1 MQVQGWG
8 GYPAIEAQVYWP
20 AQRSACASLVQ
31 TGSLIP
37 RGLGRSYGDSA
48 SAARVMQTDYLD
60 HFIAFDVATG
70 VLVVEAGVSLREIL
84 ELVVPTGWCLAVSPG
99 TSYVTVGGA
108 IASDVHGKNHQIA
121 GTFGQHVEW
130 LTVLL
135 GNGDVV
141 TASSTE
147 HADLFHATCGG
158 MGLTGVVL
166 TASLQLQPIRS
177 SYLQRTTYKA
187 SCLDEAFALFEE
199 HNQASYSVAWIDC
212 LAQGKNMGRSLVK
225 VAEPLGQGD
234 LHFSLPQPLTV
245 PIHLPAFCLNRW
257 SIKAF
262 NSVYFNVA
270 RADQA
275 EIVPLNSYLYEL
287 DSIGHWNRIYGKAG
301 FVQYQC
307 VIPQIDGLDSM
318 HKLLSKI
325 SASGSG
331 SFLAVLKQFGAANQ
345 NTLSFPMPG
354 YTLALDFKWTPT
366 IARLCRELDEMVC
379 SMGGR
384 VYLTKDALLDA
395 TSFRLMYPQ
404 WEKFEEVRAQYG
416 AVGKFAS
423 AQSTRLGLQ

>member
-8 GYPAIEAQVYWP
+8 GYPAIEAQVHWP
-20 AQRSACASLVQ
+20 AQRSACAALVQ
-31 TGSLIP
+31 AGSLIP

-48 SAARVMQTDYLD
+48 SAPRVMQTDYLD
-60 HFIAFDVATG
+60 HFIGFDPATG

-84 ELVVPTGWCLAVSPG
+84 ELVVPAGWCLAVSPG

-108 IASDVHGKNHQIA
+108 IASDVHGKNHQVA
-121 GTFGQHVEW
+121 GTFGQHVHW
-130 LTVLL
+130 LTLLL

-141 TASSTE
+141 TASNTE

-166 TASLQLQPIRS
+166 TASLQLQRIQS

-187 SCLDEAFALFEE
+187 SCLDEAFALFEAHE
-199 HNQASYSVAWIDC
+199 QASYSVAWIDC

-225 VAEPLGQGD
+225 LAEPSVTGGLD
-234 LHFSLPQPLTV
+234 FSLRQPLTV
-245 PIHLPAFCLNRW
+245 PMHLPEFCLNRW

-262 NSVYFNVA
+262 NSVYFNAA
-270 RADQA
+270 RANRT
-275 EIVPLNSYLYEL
+275 EPVPLRSYLYEL

-307 VIPQIDGLDSM
+307 VIPQADGLDNM
-318 HKLLSKI
+318 RRLLAKI
-325 SASGSG
+325 SASGAG
-331 SFLAVLKQFGAANQ
+331 SFLAVLKQFGAENQ

-354 YTLALDFKWTPT
+354 YTLALDFKWTPKV
-366 IARLCRELDEMVC
+366 APLCRALDQMI
-379 SMGGR
+379 SSIGGR

-395 TSFRLMYPQ
+395 ASFRLMYPH

-416 AVGKFAS
+416 AIGKFAS
-423 AQSTRLGLQ
+423 AQSARLGLQ